1 MEHIYFMVLFIHL
14 REQVQAQHAGVWST
28 YLITLSFA
36 PVFLRNTTAGAH
48 VEIWGRI
55 HFFFL
60 SFLVTF
66 KKRINKSSSSS
77 NILGKPGSHIAD
89 MPQKRL
95 RQYKFSFHK
104 CTTHL
109 CSYIMATQLTKRTPR
124 NMRWHIAFVLGMFV
138 RLWPTGYARPT
149 ETNTAENE
157 KAPLAWRK
165 CCSSGSPS

>member
-1 MEHIYFMVLFIHL
+1 M
-14 REQVQAQHAGVWST
+14 
-28 YLITLSFA
+28 
-36 PVFLRNTTAGAH
+36 
-48 VEIWGRI
+48 EIWGRI

-60 SFLVTF
+60 SYLVTF

-77 NILGKPGSHIAD
+77 NILGKPGSHTAD

-124 NMRWHIAFVLGMFV
+124 NMKYSYVVPLKSALHTKPLASCSTETSLEQVWYGTWDSGLLTSSQARLGM
-138 RLWPTGYARPT
+138 LLCPANLELQG
-149 ETNTAENE
+149 
-157 KAPLAWRK
+157 
-165 CCSSGSPS
+165 PSEQRMVM